1 MTKKEFKQV
10 VQESIAEI
18 VNNKDFMKFFT
29 TKLIENVVKDK
40 NFINEIKKNDHKI
53 KVIKEDIGQIN
64 DKDNDEDILD
74 YYRVKNNENDNFSY

>member
-53 KVIKEDIGQIN
+53 KVIKEDIDQIN

>member
-1 MTKKEFKQV
+1 MTKKELKQV

-40 NFINEIKKNDHKI
+40 NFINEIKKNDHKV
-53 KVIKEDIGQIN
+53 KVIKEDVDQIN
-64 DKDNDEDILD
+64 DEDNDEDILA

>member
-40 NFINEIKKNDHKI
+40 NFINEIKKMTI
-53 KVIKEDIGQIN
+53 
-64 DKDNDEDILD
+64 
-74 YYRVKNNENDNFSY
+74 R

>member
-40 NFINEIKKNDHKI
+40 NFINEIKKNGHKI
-53 KVIKEDIGQIN
+53 KVIKEDIDQIN